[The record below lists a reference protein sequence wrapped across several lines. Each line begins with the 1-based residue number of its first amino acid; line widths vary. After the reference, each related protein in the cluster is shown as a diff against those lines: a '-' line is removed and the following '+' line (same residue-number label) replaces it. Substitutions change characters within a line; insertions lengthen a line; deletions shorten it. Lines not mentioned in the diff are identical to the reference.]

1 MAEDQVKENQLVENQ
16 IETQEEP
23 LTENTAVEETMV
35 EEPQVEEAPIEDLQ
49 TEEPVSE
56 ATEEIADDEEL
67 AVVDEAFVEET
78 DDTSATEEVV
88 DDAEEASEA
97 FVEEADDVFT
107 EETEA
112 EVDEEFA
119 DAEEIELPADE
130 EFEDD
135 SEAAAKQDGPVEEL
149 LLPRDTL
156 LSAGIHI
163 GTRMKTLDMAS
174 FIYRVRPDGLFVLDV
189 KKADDRIRTAAKFLA
204 RYEKSKVAV
213 AATRLYAHEPVKKF
227 CEVTGS
233 TPIIGRF
240 IPGQLSNPHYSRRV
254 DPEVIVVSDPR
265 ADAQAV
271 KEASKVGIPIVALC
285 STDNEFTGVDFV
297 IPTNNKGRRA
307 LAVIFWLLARQI
319 LRERG
324 ELGADKE
331 PMFTIED
338 FEAKVTREEEDA

>member
-1 MAEDQVKENQLVENQ
+1 MAEDQVKESQPVENQ
-16 IETQEEP
+16 PEEEEKT
-23 LTENTAVEETMV
+23 LTENTVEEQLTESSV
-35 EEPQVEEAPIEDLQ
+35 EDATSPEVSVEDDIVDDVVED
-49 TEEPVSE
+49 T
-56 ATEEIADDEEL
+56 
-67 AVVDEAFVEET
+67 FVEEE
-78 DDTSATEEVV
+78 SVKEEKQ
-88 DDAEEASEA
+88 
-97 FVEEADDVFT
+97 
-107 EETEA
+107 
-112 EVDEEFA
+112 EV
-119 DAEEIELPADE
+119 P
-130 EFEDD
+130 
-135 SEAAAKQDGPVEEL
+135 PTEEL

-189 KKADDRIRTAAKFLA
+189 KKTDDRIRTAAKFLA
-204 RYEKSKVAV
+204 RYDKAKVAV

-240 IPGQLSNPHYSRRV
+240 IPGQLSNPQYSSRI
-254 DPEVIVVSDPR
+254 DPEIIVVSDPR

-271 KEASKVGIPIVALC
+271 KEASRVGIPIVALC
-285 STDNEFTGVDFV
+285 STDNEFTGVDLV

-324 ELGADKE
+324 EIGSDSDPQA
-331 PMFTIED
+331 TIDD
-338 FEAKVTREEEDA
+338 FEAKVTRDEEDDL